1 MNPTD
6 DLSAALGDQYA
17 IERELGGGGMS
28 RVFLA
33 QDRSLQRQ
41 VVIKV
46 LAPELAAG
54 VNRERFGREVLL
66 AARLQHPN
74 IVPVLAAGN
83 AGELPYYI
91 MPYVAGQSLRAMVA
105 NRGQIPVRE
114 TVSILRDV
122 ARGLAYAHEQGVVH
136 RDIKPDNVLRTGGA
150 AMVTDFGIAKALAE
164 GRAGPGGGGLTTV
177 GTSLGTLDYMAPEQA
192 AADPNVDHRAD
203 IYSLGAMGYELLA
216 GRAPF
221 AGLPP
226 REMLTAIVAKD
237 PQPLE
242 SLRSD
247 LPAPLVAL
255 IRRCLAKDP
264 AERPQSAEEVVTA
277 LEAAATI
284 SGELVAPARPKPRFG
299 ILPLLLGGIAIVAMA
314 GILYRM
320 TAGPPDRP
328 TANSLVVLPFE
339 LTGGSPDDAYFS
351 EGITDELTTTLA
363 RIPSLRVAASASA
376 FAFKGK
382 SADPRE
388 VGRALKVAN
397 VLTGTVRRGADRVR
411 VTVQLIGADDG
422 LVRWAESYEEKTAE
436 MPQVQDQIARAIA
449 SALSMALGP
458 DAMAAGPAT
467 RDVEAYDLYLRGR
480 FYWRQRGSASL
491 RTAAGYFSQA
501 IARDSGFAAAWAGL
515 ADAVSLLPVY
525 GSTPI
530 DSVLPIAERA
540 AGRAVGLDSTLGEAH
555 AALGQLYRSTGRWA
569 ESDRA
574 LARAIAVD
582 SSNASAHQWQGELF
596 VVLNRPREGVAAL
609 EAAARLE
616 PLSPIING
624 ELGYI
629 RALAGQWDSAFAAGR
644 RAVELAPN
652 LWTGY
657 AFLGT
662 AHLWHGDNQEAIRD
676 LEHAMSLA
684 PENPFGGILAHAY
697 ARAGQTARARTLT
710 DSLAR
715 LAARGMASPTT
726 VALGYA
732 GLGEADQVFAW
743 FDKAVAARDGLLY
756 STPLYA
762 PWLASLR
769 SDPRYDKLKAR
780 LGLTY

>member
-6 DLSAALGDQYA
+6 DLTAALGDQYS

-33 QDRSLQRQ
+33 QDRALQRQ
-41 VVIKV
+41 VVIKL

-74 IVPVLAAGN
+74 IVPVLAAGT
-83 AGELPYYI
+83 AGDLPFYI
-91 MPYVAGQSLRAMVA
+91 MPFVAGESLRALVA
-105 NRGQIPVRE
+105 NRGPLPVRE
-114 TVSILRDV
+114 AVSILRDV
-122 ARGLAYAHEQGVVH
+122 ARGLAYAHGEGVVH

-164 GRAGPGGGGLTTV
+164 GRAPGGSGLTTV

-203 IYSLGAMGYELLA
+203 LYSLGAMGYELLA
-216 GRAPF
+216 GRPPF

-226 REMLTAIVAKD
+226 RELLTAIVAKD
-237 PQPLE
+237 APPLE
-242 SLRSD
+242 TLRSD

-264 AERPQSAEEVVTA
+264 GERPQSAEEVVAA
-277 LEAAATI
+277 LEAASTI
-284 SGELVAPARPKPRFG
+284 SGELAVPARQAKPRMLRLALF
-299 ILPLLLGGIAIVAMA
+299 MTA
-314 GILYRM
+314 GILLALA
-320 TAGPPDRP
+320 AGYLLSGRRSAHPLD
-328 TANSLVVLPFE
+328 NSLVVLPLE
-339 LTGGSPDDAYFS
+339 QSGGTSDDAYFS

-382 SADPRE
+382 PVDPRE
-388 VGRALKVAN
+388 VGRALNVAN
-397 VLTGTVRRGADRVR
+397 VLTGTVRRSTDRVR
-411 VTVQLIGADDG
+411 VTVQLIGAGDG
-422 LVRWAESYEEKTAE
+422 LVRWADSYERETGK
-436 MPQVQDQIARAIA
+436 MQQVQDEIARAIA
-449 SALSMALGP
+449 SALSMALAPG
-458 DAMAAGPAT
+458 AMAAGPTT

-480 FYWRQRGSASL
+480 FYWRQRGGPAL
-491 RTAAGYFSQA
+491 RIAADYFSRA
-501 IARDSGFAAAWAGL
+501 IARDSAFAAAWAGL

-525 GSTPI
+525 GRTPI

-540 AGRAVGLDSTLGEAH
+540 AARAVALDSTLGEAH

-582 SSNASAHQWQGELF
+582 STNASAHQWQGELF
-596 VVLNRPREGVAAL
+596 VVLNRPKEAVSAL
-609 EAAARLE
+609 ETAARLE
-616 PLSPIING
+616 PLSPIITG

-629 RALAGQWDSAFAAGR
+629 RALAGEWDSAFAAGQ
-644 RAVELAPN
+644 RAVELAPS

-662 AHLWHGDNQEAIRD
+662 ARLWHGDTPEAIRN
-676 LEHAMSLA
+676 LEHAMTLA
-684 PENPFGGILAHAY
+684 PENPFGGVLAHAY
-697 ARAGQTARARTLT
+697 ARAGQAGRARALT

-715 LAARGMASPTT
+715 LADKGLGSPTT
-726 VALGYA
+726 VALGFA
-732 GLGEADQVFAW
+732 GLGDADQMFAW
-743 FDKAVAARDGLLY
+743 FDRAVAVRDGLLY

-762 PWLASLR
+762 PWLASYR
-769 SDPRYDKLKAR
+769 SDQRYLKLKAK
-780 LGLTY
+780 LGLSY